1 MDNERKKIIA
11 VDDSLDS
18 LTALK
23 DTLKGV
29 YDVYPC
35 NSALKLF
42 DLLEHFIPDL
52 IILDVEMPDM
62 NGYEVAKK
70 LKNTIKYKS
79 IPIMFLTV
87 RDDNHSEIVGLR
99 LGAVDYIHKPFFA
112 PLLLQRIKTHLSLL
126 DYQRAEIIS
135 IATVT
140 AMNHIREGFVLV
152 DVDNNYLTSNPAM
165 AKMLPGISKINKG
178 ESIFFAKGW
187 PEELNSI
194 EHGSVEFSI
203 TDGSTRYFRAG
214 ISPVFIENKT
224 FIARIFLFTDITE
237 NVNYLTELERAAY
250 IDALTGLY
258 NRKHFNELAEVDIK
272 RAFKMRQAI
281 YTAMVDIDSFR
292 AINDTF
298 GHTAGDIVLKKV
310 SDIIRQSIRSYDLIG
325 RYGGEEFILLFTVID
340 EDEVRELAERV
351 RENIE
356 RIPTNYE
363 GEEIKITCSI
373 GLAKVFEKDTLKTA
387 ITRADE
393 ALNAA
398 KEAGRNQILIY
409 DRNNTKP
416 NHGGIGK

>member
-35 NSALKLF
+35 PSALKLF
-42 DLLEHFIPDL
+42 DLLEHFLPDL

-62 NGYEVAKK
+62 NGYDVAKK
-70 LKNTIKYKS
+70 LKNSLKYKS
-79 IPIMFLTV
+79 IPIIFLTV
-87 RDDNHSEIVGLR
+87 RDDNHSEIIGLR

-165 AKMLPGISKINKG
+165 AKMLPGITKIKRG
-178 ESIFFAKGW
+178 ESIFYAKGW

-237 NVNYLTELERAAY
+237 NVNFLTELERAAY

-258 NRKHFNELAEVDIK
+258 NRKHFSELAEADIK
-272 RAFKMRQAI
+272 RAFKMRQQV
-281 YTAMVDIDSFR
+281 YTAMVDIDAFR
-292 AINDTF
+292 AINDTY
-298 GHTAGDIVLKKV
+298 GHTAGDIVLKKAA
-310 SDIIRQSIRSYDLIG
+310 DIIRQSIRSYDLIG

-340 EDEVRELAERV
+340 EDEVRRLAESV
-351 RENIE
+351 RENME
-356 RIPTNYE
+356 NIPTNYE

-373 GLAKVFEKDTLKTA
+373 GLARVFEKDTLKTA
-387 ITRADE
+387 ITRTDE
-393 ALNAA
+393 APWEPLKTRAA
-398 KEAGRNQILIY
+398 IR
-409 DRNNTKP
+409 
-416 NHGGIGK
+416 